1 MPRPAGY
8 RLQASNGVTPSRFDA
23 AMSDSP
29 VTRLEAFAAT
39 RYGVFTLA
47 DAADHVVSARMIET
61 RVASARWTRVLPR
74 VFRVT
79 AVPITFRQRAL
90 AATLWSRG
98 HASHLTG
105 AQLWALHRTTTRS
118 LAVIVS
124 RDRDPRHPGVIVHR
138 AENLL
143 PADLTSIHGIAVTSA
158 LRTVLDLAALLDP
171 LALELVIEDALR
183 RQLFTLGQLRWRAD
197 EYCGMGVAGS
207 TLLREMLDHR
217 LGDTDS
223 GWELRIARILTAAGF
238 PEPKRQVQVTTIDGP
253 KFLDLGY
260 AGSPPIALEYD
271 SDLWHFGVRRR
282 HLDAAR
288 RNALRLAGVTVIE
301 ITSDL
306 AADPE
311 RLIKLIGPAI
321 QHLDVAS

>member
-1 MPRPAGY
+1 
-8 RLQASNGVTPSRFDA
+8 
-23 AMSDSP
+23 MSDSS

-39 RYGVFTLA
+39 RYGVFALDDGT
-47 DAADHVVSARMIET
+47 DHAVSARMIAT
-61 RVASARWTRVLPR
+61 RVASGRWTRVLPG

-98 HASHLTG
+98 HGSHFTG
-105 AQLWALHRTTTRS
+105 ARLWALHRTTTRA
-118 LAVIVS
+118 LQVIVPGG
-124 RDRDPRHPGVIVHR
+124 RHPRHPDVVVHR

-207 TLLREMLDHR
+207 TLLRELLDHH

-223 GWELRIARILTAAGF
+223 GWELRVARILTDAGF
-238 PEPKRQVQVTTIDGP
+238 PEPKRQVRVTTTDGP
-253 KFLDLGY
+253 KHLDLGY
-260 AGSPPIALEYD
+260 DGLLPIAIEYD
-271 SDLWHFGVRRR
+271 SDQWHFGVRRR
-282 HLDAAR
+282 SPRRGAPQRLEAR
-288 RNALRLAGVTVIE
+288 RRDGDRDHFG
-301 ITSDL
+301 S
-306 AADPE
+306 
-311 RLIKLIGPAI
+311 RR
-321 QHLDVAS
+321 

>member
-1 MPRPAGY
+1 MPE
-8 RLQASNGVTPSRFDA
+8 SSV
-23 AMSDSP
+23 
-29 VTRLEAFAAT
+29 VRLEAFAAT

-47 DAADHVVSARMIET
+47 DGADHAVSARMIET
-61 RVASARWTRVLPR
+61 RVASGRWTRALPR

-98 HASHLTG
+98 HGFHITG
-105 AQLWALHRTTTRS
+105 ARLWALHRTTTR
-118 LAVIVS
+118 APQMIVP
-124 RDRDPRHPGVIVHR
+124 RGRNPRHPGVIVHR
-138 AENLL
+138 AENLP
-143 PADLTSIHGIAVTSA
+143 PADLTHIHGIAVTSA

-183 RQLFTLGQLRWRAD
+183 RQLFTIGQLRWRAD
-197 EYCGMGVAGS
+197 EYCGMSVASS
-207 TLLREMLDHR
+207 TLLRELLDRH

-223 GWELRIARILTAAGF
+223 GWELRVARILTGAGF
-238 PEPKRQVQVTTIDGP
+238 PEPQRQVQVATIDGP

-260 AGSPPIALEYD
+260 NGLPPIALEYD
-271 SDLWHFGVRRR
+271 SDLWHFGIRRR

-306 AADPE
+306 AADPR
-311 RLIKLIGPAI
+311 RLITLIGPAI

>member
-1 MPRPAGY
+1 MPD
-8 RLQASNGVTPSRFDA
+8 LSVTC
-23 AMSDSP
+23 
-29 VTRLEAFAAT
+29 LEALAAT
-39 RYGVFTLA
+39 RYGVFTLT
-47 DAADHVVSARMIET
+47 DAADHAVSARMIDT
-61 RVASARWTRVLPR
+61 RVASGRWTRMLPR

-79 AVPITFRQRAL
+79 AVPTTFRQRAL
-90 AATLWSRG
+90 AATLWSSG
-98 HASHLTG
+98 HASHSTG
-105 AQLWALHRTTTRS
+105 ARLWSLGDTNTRE
-118 LAVIVS
+118 VHMTVP
-124 RDRDPRHPGVIVHR
+124 RGRHPRHPDVVVHR
-138 AENLL
+138 AEGLIT
-143 PADLTSIHGIAVTSA
+143 ADLSRIHGIAVTSA

-183 RQLFTLGQLRWRAD
+183 RQLFTLGQLRWRAG

-207 TLLREMLDHR
+207 TLLRDLLDHH

-223 GWELRIARILTAAGF
+223 GWELRVARILTAGGF
-238 PEPKRQVQVTTIDGP
+238 PEPKRQVQVTTTDGP

-260 AGSPPIALEYD
+260 DGSPPIALEYD

-306 AADPE
+306 AADPK
-311 RLIKLIGPAI
+311 RLVQLVGPAI
-321 QHLDVAS
+321 QNLDVAS